1 MYFYVLHFH
10 HFHTVLKIRPFYTWL
25 KKIVNSPLYKNVTY
39 MSPGLAHLGDLGYFD
54 RMHQFTEGS
63 HKQLEILYN
72 QNGLKPDSH

>member
-1 MYFYVLHFH
+1 
-10 HFHTVLKIRPFYTWL
+10 
-25 KKIVNSPLYKNVTY
+25 

-72 QNGLKPDSH
+72 QNGLKPDSY